1 MTRST
6 LHCALPVIEL
16 LQTKWENLAKNKK
29 YAPVK
34 AGLEKGLDTFKKY
47 YRKMDDTDLYTIIH
61 ILNPGLKMKYMENKW
76 DKEYVDKALEMLKAM
91 VCTLTSLLVGGAVLT
106 SCPLISS
113 PSTARGIMKQCQ
125 LVRQSLRTPHV

>member
-1 MTRST
+1 MGDARAHSRLSDMTRST

-16 LQTKWENLAKNKK
+16 CRPSGKIWLRIKK

-34 AGLEKGLDTFKKY
+34 AGPREGLDTFKKY

-106 SCPLISS
+106 YLPFN
-113 PSTARGIMKQCQ
+113 
-125 LVRQSLRTPHV
+125 